1 MNDINNIVRRTLLF
15 DFYGVLLTENQ
26 KKIYEEVVFNDYS
39 ISEVASDEG
48 ISRQSVHD
56 MIRRTDKLLE
66 EYEEKLHLVEK
77 FKKVEELV
85 KQIEDADLAGK
96 ILDSF

>member
-1 MNDINNIVRRTLLF
+1 MNDINDIVRRTLLF

-26 KKIYEEVVFNDYS
+26 KKVYEDVVFNDYS

>member
-1 MNDINNIVRRTLLF
+1 MNDINDIVRRTLLF

-26 KKIYEEVVFNDYS
+26 KKVYEDVVFNDYS

-77 FKKVEELV
+77 YKNVEELV
-85 KQIEDADLAGK
+85 KQIKDKELAK
-96 ILDSF
+96 RILDSL

>member
-1 MNDINNIVRRTLLF
+1 MNDINDIVRRTLLF

-26 KKIYEEVVFNDYS
+26 KKVYEEVVFDDYS

-77 FKKVEELV
+77 YKKTEELV
-85 KQIEDADLAGK
+85 KQIKDKELAKK
-96 ILDSF
+96 ILDNL